1 MRKKTF
7 IIKNETSI
15 PTNFWLSIKN
25 FYPIR
30 CVCEWKSKKDLIKS
44 IYKRVFGQKKGL
56 VGNILFIY
64 EIIKLIRDY
73 YFLFLQKKHYIKQNN
88 LDQV

>member
-30 CVCEWKSKKDLIKS
+30 CTCEWKSKKDLIKS

-56 VGNILFIY
+56 VGSISFIY
-64 EIIKLIRDY
+64 DIIKLIKDIIFSFYRRN
-73 YFLFLQKKHYIKQNN
+73 II
-88 LDQV
+88 